1 MKLPIDEEHDE
12 EVVRVPE
19 TFEVCPANFLPGE
32 PDHDRQSDGH
42 DPTCDARTSREI
54 GQKESSDPC
63 TGSVSSN
70 NGQFVEVDHVCEDV
84 DGRSNDNR
92 PGGRLVESDIL
103 VKGDDVVQRGTSK
116 EGDKVA
122 AHGEEDEDDID
133 MEYERCSPGNS
144 CGRKHQSQ

>member
-1 MKLPIDEEHDE
+1 M
-12 EVVRVPE
+12 
-19 TFEVCPANFLPGE
+19 
-32 PDHDRQSDGH
+32 
-42 DPTCDARTSREI
+42 
-54 GQKESSDPC
+54 
-63 TGSVSSN
+63 
-70 NGQFVEVDHVCEDV
+70 CEDV
-84 DGRSNDNR
+84 DGRSDHNR

-144 CGRKHQSQ
+144 CGRKHQSP